1 MKNILWILLIAF
13 LFTNCG
19 NETNNTGSQESQENQ
34 PTTSQSETPSEPGHY
49 TASPDAPYVG
59 LWVIQFA
66 LGSGAESKE
75 ELAAEFEG
83 RWFNLKRDNTFTSGK
98 WQESNN
104 AGKWSYDASTKFILL
119 EFQQPDGFN
128 PQWRIQ
134 GQGDRMVWLGNTP
147 SNQKGTQLKLIRE
160 TVLPHQPQ

>member
-1 MKNILWILLIAF
+1 MKNIIWTLLIAF

-19 NETNNTGSQESQENQ
+19 NEGNNAGSHETQDNQ
-34 PTTSQSETPSEPGHY
+34 TATDQNGTPSEPGHY

-66 LGSGAESKE
+66 LGSEADKKQ
-75 ELAAEFEG
+75 ELAEEYEG

-98 WQESNN
+98 WQEKNN
-104 AGKWSYDASTKFILL
+104 AGKWNYDASTKFILL
-119 EFQQPDGFN
+119 EFQQPDDFN

-147 SNQKGTQLKLIRE
+147 ANQKGTQLKLIRE
-160 TVLPHQPQ
+160 TVLPSPPQ